1 MALVLADRVKETT
14 TTTGTG
20 TITLA
25 GAVTGYQS
33 FAAVG
38 DGNTTYYSIS
48 SASGSEWEVG
58 LGTYTSS
65 GTTLARTTVISSSN
79 GGSLVNF
86 SAGSKD
92 VYVTYPAEFSST
104 AQIGDVSLASVAPT
118 GPGKWLEAGKYYSK
132 STYPALA
139 SALGSIAD
147 FGVPVA
153 VSQAQLP
160 QAYAQN
166 TVASSPYNT
175 ATNGTVTVAV
185 GTAGAIRKTTD
196 GSTWVGVPSYTINA
210 LNEVRYLNSNFVAV
224 GVSGTITTS
233 TDGTNWVLRN
243 PVTTNT
249 ITSCAYGNSKYVAV
263 GGSGTIIYSTD
274 LITWTFASGTGGS
287 QFYRVIYGNSLFV
300 AVGALGIV
308 YTSPDGVTWTSRTS
322 GTSGQLN
329 DIIYANSV
337 FVAVG
342 GSSALITSSDA
353 ITWTLNTLG
362 STWWNVTY
370 NNSLFIATGSAS
382 SIYTSVNG
390 TAWTARSIGTY
401 TALTLTAST
410 WNGTNFVV
418 VTSGSGIY
426 YTSPDG
432 TTWTYNQDISF
443 GAFYNVAVINSKTIT
458 FGATSSVILAGA
470 TRAEVMLGGTGWGY
484 AVSAGTSI
492 PRCIAYNGTNQ
503 YVAVGSSNQIM
514 SSADGQTW
522 VARTVIQP
530 SATALPNYNC
540 VYYLNGNYIVLGNL
554 GANGAI
560 PSSSNGTTWTPS
572 TTVFS
577 ATINAAAYGAG
588 VYVVVGG
595 SGLCYSST
603 DLLTWTSRSAGAT
616 TFTDIVFAASTFV
629 AVNTGGGI
637 YYSTD
642 GITWTLASST
652 GVLQFNRVIYGN
664 SLFVVGNT
672 NGGIYTSPD
681 GITWTFR
688 TSNITSITNI
698 AWNGSQFIAVGG
710 SGSVSSSPDG
720 TTWTARATDGST
732 PWYVIAWS
740 GTRWIVGNSSNAN
753 VITSTDGITWT
764 RVSTAAPSGGI
775 YTLIYAGGKFVSAH
789 TGSYVQTSTDGLT
802 WTNADHVI
810 YLPTSINK
818 IYKLGGVYYALT
830 SSGMFQS
837 SDGITFSAV
846 RQSIAGIWTSMAYS
860 GTTWLA
866 YSAGNSIPT
875 IFLKSTDGTTWTKA
889 SDFGS
894 LITSTTSPTAPTDLV
909 YANGNYILGQ
919 QITTSNNLFFGIYTS
934 TDGVT
939 WTGRQTPYTSQPNA
953 AIGSDGTNVVFG
965 SSNGNL
971 KSTDGG
977 VTWTFL
983 SNATSQPVIYSNG
996 LWVFNSIGNHTTTT
1010 DLSTFYSTGITAA
1023 AQIFNNMYVSGNN
1036 AVGIVAQNKIYFNKS
1051 GTGYAAVP
1059 IQSYTTIA
1067 YITQNKE
1074 IPVRSTTALLP
1085 ITRINSTAPNLILE
1099 MPLYSYDTTTTFW
1112 IPPSGAGVG
1121 QKAYVYAGP

>member
-25 GAVTGYQS
+25 GAAVGYQS

-38 DGNTTYYSIS
+38 NGNTTYYTIS
-48 SASGSEWEVG
+48 SATGAEWEVG
-58 LGTYTSS
+58 IGTYTSS
-65 GTTLARTTVISSSN
+65 GTTLARTTVLSSST
-79 GGSLVNF
+79 GGSLVSF
-86 SAGSKD
+86 SAGVKD
-92 VYVTYPAEFSST
+92 VFVTYPAEYANM
-104 AQIGDVSLASVAPT
+104 AQVGDVTLASVAPT

-132 STYPALA
+132 ATYPALA
-139 SALGSIAD
+139 SALGSVAD

-160 QAYAQN
+160 QTYTVN
-166 TVASSPYNT
+166 TSASSPYNT

-185 GTAGAIRKTTD
+185 GQTGAIRKTTD
-196 GSTWVGVPSYTINA
+196 GSTWVGVPSYAASN
-210 LNEVRYLNSNFVAV
+210 LNEVRYLNGNFVAV
-224 GVSGTITTS
+224 GASGAITTS

-243 PVTTNT
+243 AITTNAFS
-249 ITSCAYGNSKYVAV
+249 SCAFGNSKYVAV
-263 GGSGTIIYSTD
+263 GASGAIVYSTD
-274 LITWTFASGTGGS
+274 LINWTYVTGVGAST
-287 QFYRVIYGNSLFV
+287 FNRVIYGNSLFV
-300 AVGALGIV
+300 AIGVSGVV

-322 GTSGQLN
+322 GTAGTLN

-353 ITWTLNTLG
+353 ITWTINTFG

-390 TAWTARSIGTY
+390 TTWTARSIGTY
-401 TALTLTAST
+401 TSLTLTAST

-418 VTSGSGIY
+418 VTSSVGIY
-426 YTSPDG
+426 YTSTDG
-432 TTWTYNQDISF
+432 TTWTYNQDVSF
-443 GAFYNVAVINSKTIT
+443 NSFYNVAVINSKTIA

-470 TRAEVMLGGTGWGY
+470 TRAEVMFGGNWGY
-484 AVSAGTSI
+484 AVTAGTST

-503 YVAVGSSNQIM
+503 YVAVGTGNQIM
-514 SSADGQTW
+514 SSADGQAWT
-522 VARTVIQP
+522 ARTVIQT
-530 SATALPNYNC
+530 STSLPTYNC
-540 VYYLNGNYIVLGNL
+540 VYYLNGNYLVFGNFNN
-554 GANGAI
+554 AHSIA
-560 PSSSNGTTWTPS
+560 SSSNGTTWTAS
-572 TTVFS
+572 TTTFS
-577 ATINAAAYGAG
+577 ASINAAAYGAS
-588 VYVVVGG
+588 VYVVVGA

-637 YYSTD
+637 YYSAD
-642 GITWTLASST
+642 GITWTLAT
-652 GVLQFNRVIYGN
+652 GTGATQFNRVIYAN
-664 SLFVVGNT
+664 SLFLAGANT
-672 NGGIYTSPD
+672 GGLYTSPD
-681 GITWTFR
+681 GITWTSR
-688 TSNITSITNI
+688 TSNIGSINNI
-698 AWNGSQFIAVGG
+698 AWNGSQFIAVGS

-732 PWYVIAWS
+732 GWYALAWS

-753 VITSTDGITWT
+753 MITSTDGITWT
-764 RVSTAAPSGGI
+764 RVSTAAPSNGT
-775 YTLIYAGGKFVSAH
+775 YTLIYAGSKFVA
-789 TGSYVQTSTDGLT
+789 TGSGSFLQTSTDGLT
-802 WTNADHVI
+802 WTNADHVV
-810 YLPTSINK
+810 YRPTTINK
-818 IYKLGGVYYALT
+818 IYKLGGFYYALT
-830 SSGMFQS
+830 NSGMFQS

-846 RQSIAGIWTSMAYS
+846 RQSIVGSWTSMAYS

-866 YSAGNSIPT
+866 YSTGSAIPVT
-875 IFLKSTDGTTWTKA
+875 FLKSTDGTTWTKA

-894 LITSTTSPTAPTDLV
+894 VITSTTSPAAPVDVV
-909 YANGNYILGQ
+909 YANGNFIQGAAAA
-919 QITTSNNLFFGIYTS
+919 TANNLFFTIYTS
-934 TDGVT
+934 SDGVT
-939 WTGRQTPYTSQPNA
+939 WTGRQTPLTSQPSVA
-953 AIGSDGTNVVFG
+953 MGSDGTNVVFG

-983 SNATSQPVIYSNG
+983 SNATSQPIIYSNG
-996 LWVFNSIGNHTTTT
+996 VWVFNTLGNHTTTT
-1010 DLSTFYSTGITAA
+1010 DLSTFYSTGITAT
-1023 AQIFNNMYVSGNN
+1023 AQVFNNMYVSGNN
-1036 AVGIVAQNKIYFNKS
+1036 VVGIVAQNKIYFNKS
-1051 GTGYAAVP
+1051 GTGYAALP
-1059 IQSYTTIA
+1059 IQGYSTIA
-1067 YITQNKE
+1067 YATQNKE

-1085 ITRINSTAPNLILE
+1085 ITQNNSLTPNLILE